1 MGEGKGDQVNH
12 FVIEQKL
19 PSLNEVIGSNRA
31 NRMMAAKQ
39 KREIQSD
46 ILTYIRLACLNGDL
60 VPQRKR
66 CTISITWHERTKKRD
81 VDNIQS
87 AQKFILDAMVEGGI
101 LEDDSRKY
109 VAQIYHHIVDD
120 DRDYVEVYINDC
132 T

>member
-1 MGEGKGDQVNH
+1 VGEGKGDQVNH

-66 CTISITWHERTKKRD
+66 CTVSITWHERTKKRD

-87 AQKFILDAMVEGGI
+87 AQKFVLDAMVEGGI
-101 LEDDSRKY
+101 LKDDSRKY

>member
-1 MGEGKGDQVNH
+1 MGEWKGDQVNH

-31 NRMMAAKQ
+31 NRMMGAKQ

-66 CTISITWHERTKKRD
+66 CTVSITWHERTKKRD

-87 AQKFILDAMVEGGI
+87 AQKFILDAMVDGGI
-101 LEDDSRKY
+101 LEDDGRRY
-109 VAQIYHHIVDD
+109 VAQIYHLIVDD

-132 T
+132 V

>member
-66 CTISITWHERTKKRD
+66 CTVSITWHERTKKRD

-87 AQKFILDAMVEGGI
+87 AQKFVLDAMVEGGI
-101 LEDDSRKY
+101 LKDDSRKY